1 MFTFPNS
8 PRRSSCARQDKTRQ
22 DPVTD
27 EFMDLR
33 SRAEAAIQE
42 KAIDSPDVSTL
53 PTQELQALVHELQ
66 VHQIEMEM
74 QNDELKTVQLALEEA
89 RDKYQELYDSVPVGH
104 FTLTHK
110 GIIKEVNRTGAIL
123 LGMSRSK
130 LINMRFGH
138 FVVSESDDQ
147 WYQHIISALGHEE
160 KQSCVLTL
168 QREDGS
174 SFYARLESVQQ
185 VAPVELRNGNG
196 GTLVVNMAVTDITER
211 KVIEEALK
219 KSEERHRTLVEHLPQ
234 RIFVKDRNSVYVS
247 CNENYASDLGITPEQ
262 IVGKDDFAFHG
273 PERAEAYRADDQA
286 CMATGM
292 VKDLRESYHVADQ
305 ERWIHTIKVPYH
317 DSQGRVIGVLGI
329 FEDITERRRTEHALR
344 ESEGRFR
351 AMFENHSAVMLLI
364 DPVTGKIVDANMAA
378 ERFYGYTMSQLR
390 SMSIQE
396 INVLPPD
403 ELEAQRNLALKEQ
416 RNHFIFPHRLAN
428 GEVKTVEVHSA
439 PIEQNGTNIL
449 FSIIHDITERKR
461 LEEERIEMQ
470 HKLHLAQKFQS
481 LAVMAG
487 GIAHDFNNLLMA
499 ILGNLEFALTDRGL
513 GAEGKKAIA
522 HAIEATDRS
531 AELSHQMLIY
541 SGKLFYVPKV
551 LDLCELAHKNED
563 LLKLYMPKT
572 TTLHFQIHKG
582 HLAIR
587 GDEDQ
592 IQRVITNLV
601 INASEAIGENTGDVT
616 LATGAMDCDAA
627 YLSRC
632 RLEEK
637 PEPGEFVFVQVTDTG
652 CGMDAETQ
660 HKLFDP
666 FFTTK
671 FWGRG
676 LGMAEV
682 MGIVKGHHGNMMV
695 ESEIGKGTTI
705 RVLFPVSKKPQALP
719 VQVNDFIE
727 TKAPA
732 SESVSRRKTVLVVDD
747 EELVRGLV
755 LKRLEVLGYDTIAA
769 VDGEEGVHLF
779 SERLN
784 EIDLVLLDFAMPKMN
799 GVEAFGELIQ
809 IRPDVKA
816 ILSSG
821 YTEDV
826 VAKSFPGPKP
836 AGFLS
841 KPYKMEELKGELER
855 LLGTRDGLEYI

>member
-1 MFTFPNS
+1 MCKT
-8 PRRSSCARQDKTRQ
+8 RQDKTRQ

-27 EFMDLR
+27 EFMGLR

-53 PTQELQALVHELQ
+53 PTQELQALVHELR
-66 VHQIEMEM
+66 VHQIELEM
-74 QNDELKTVQLALEEA
+74 QNDELKRVQLAWEEA

-219 KSEERHRTLVEHLPQ
+219 KSEERWQFALEGSRDGVWDWNAQTNEVFFSCQWKAMLGYEEHEIGNTLDEWDKRVHPDDKEQCYLALNRHLSGEAPFYENEHRVLC
-234 RIFVKDRNSVYVS
+234 KDGTYKWILDR
-247 CNENYASDLGITPEQ
+247 
-262 IVGKDDFAFHG
+262 GKIR
-273 PERAEAYRADDQA
+273 ERTED
-286 CMATGM
+286 G
-292 VKDLRESYHVADQ
+292 KPL
-305 ERWIHTIKVPYH
+305 
-317 DSQGRVIGVLGI
+317 RVIG
-329 FEDITERRRTEHALR
+329 T
-344 ESEGRFR
+344 
-351 AMFENHSAVMLLI
+351 HSDM
-364 DPVTGKIVDANMAA
+364 
-378 ERFYGYTMSQLR
+378 
-390 SMSIQE
+390 
-396 INVLPPD
+396 
-403 ELEAQRNLALKEQ
+403 
-416 RNHFIFPHRLAN
+416 
-428 GEVKTVEVHSA
+428 
-439 PIEQNGTNIL
+439 
-449 FSIIHDITERKR
+449 TERKR

-481 LAVMAG
+481 LGVMAG

-601 INASEAIGENTGDVT
+601 RNASEAIGENTGDVT

-799 GVEAFGELIQ
+799 GVEAFGELIR